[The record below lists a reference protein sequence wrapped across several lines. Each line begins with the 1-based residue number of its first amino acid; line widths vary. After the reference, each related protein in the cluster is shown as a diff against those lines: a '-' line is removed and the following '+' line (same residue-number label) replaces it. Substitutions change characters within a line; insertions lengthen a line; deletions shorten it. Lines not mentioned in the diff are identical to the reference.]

1 MAIRTTTCVGAAV
14 AAMLATAAGCAT
26 GGDGCRDGKCAC
38 ESKCE
43 SACKCADEE
52 GFTSIFNGKDLDG
65 WEWRGEK
72 MSYYA
77 ADGLLC
83 CHQDGKSGGGNIWTK
98 KEYENFIL
106 RFEFKLPP
114 EANNGLMIRCPPGG
128 HAAYQGMEIQ
138 MLDDRAPY
146 YWEKLK
152 LKPYQYHGSIYG
164 VVPAA
169 KKPGFDGL
177 DAPAKGTY
185 LKPSGEWNCE
195 EVRAVGNRITV
206 ILNGVTIVDADVS
219 KFALDGSNTP
229 DHRPHSGLHN
239 LSGRIGWCGHGY
251 DVQWRNIRVKE
262 LPPSPARLDG
272 CWAFDVPN
280 ARFCWFGFNVPPN
293 ETGASVLWGGG
304 SPLPVDLVRNADGT
318 VTLAQQV
325 KPEAKRRPNT
335 ITFKPTNAGEMEV
348 TFVPGSPADKPAN
361 APQKLVAR
369 RIAALPSP
377 PRVQYAKYGEPV
389 DLLKD
394 GLDGWKSMNP
404 NWHFGWSFKD
414 GVLSNK
420 ILRKPDGSRDGI
432 CANLV
437 TKRNDFKDF
446 KIEYD
451 VLVPE
456 GCNSGVYLRGIYE
469 LQVLDSY
476 GKPVDC
482 HNMAAPYGR
491 ITPAVSAEKPAGE
504 WQHVEAILCD
514 RHVTVFLNG
523 VKIVDNK
530 PLIGATGG
538 AVTSNEFVP
547 GPIYLQG
554 DHSDASF
561 RNMVVT
567 PILKELF

>member
-1 MAIRTTTCVGAAV
+1 MAARTTTCAV
-14 AAMLATAAGCAT
+14 AAAMLAAAVGCAT
-26 GGDGCRDGKCAC
+26 RDNGGCAEKRAC

-52 GFTSIFNGKDLDG
+52 GFVSIFNGKNLDG

-72 MSYYA
+72 TSYFA

-98 KEYENFIL
+98 KEYENFII

-128 HAAYQGMEIQ
+128 SAAYQGMEIQ

-146 YWEKLK
+146 YWEKLR
-152 LKPYQYHGSIYG
+152 LQPYQYHGSIYG
-164 VVPAA
+164 VVAAA
-169 KKPGFDGL
+169 KKPGFSGL
-177 DAPAKGTY
+177 DAPARGTY
-185 LKPSGEWNCE
+185 LKPTGEWNCE
-195 EVRAVGNRITV
+195 EVRAVGSHVTV

-219 KFALDGSNTP
+219 KFARDGSNTP
-229 DHRPHSGLHN
+229 DHTAHPGLHN

-262 LPPSPARLDG
+262 LPPSPTRLDG
-272 CWAFDVPN
+272 CWAFDLPGAGV
-280 ARFCWFGFNVPPN
+280 RWLGFNVAPN
-293 ETGASVLWGGG
+293 ESGASVLWGGG
-304 SPLPVDLVRNADGT
+304 SPLPVDLVRNSDGT
-318 VTLAQQV
+318 VSLVQQV

-335 ITFKPTNAGEMEV
+335 ITFKPTNASSMEV
-348 TFVPGSPADKPAN
+348 TCVAGGPVDKPES
-361 APQKLVAR
+361 APQKAVAR
-369 RIAALPSP
+369 RIAPHRFP
-377 PRVQYAKYGEPV
+377 PKIQYVKFGEPV
-389 DLLKD
+389 ELLKD
-394 GLDGWKSMNP
+394 GLDGWETMNP
-404 NWHFGWSFKD
+404 GRYFGWTFKD

-420 ILRKPDGSRDGI
+420 ILRKPDGSRDKPS
-432 CANLV
+432 ANLV
-437 TKRNDFKDF
+437 TKRRDFQDF

-451 VLVPE
+451 VLVPK

-491 ITPAVSAEKPAGE
+491 ITPTTSAEKPAGE
-504 WQHVEAILCD
+504 WQHVEAVICD
-514 RHVTVFLNG
+514 RYVSVTLNG
-523 VKIVDNK
+523 VKIVENK
-530 PLIGATGG
+530 PLIGVTGG
-538 AVTSNEFVP
+538 AITSDEFVP

-567 PILKELF
+567 PIIKPLR